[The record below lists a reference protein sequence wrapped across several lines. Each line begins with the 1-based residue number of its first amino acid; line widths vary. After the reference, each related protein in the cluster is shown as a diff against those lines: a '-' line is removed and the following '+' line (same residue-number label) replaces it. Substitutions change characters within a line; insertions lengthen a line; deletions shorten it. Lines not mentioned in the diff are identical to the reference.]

1 MYEIFSASLQIVLVY
16 SLSVNRCD
24 FGVPVGG
31 GELRVFLLCHLGY
44 TFSSTFFFFL
54 LLMHAL
60 AWDVAHAGLLL
71 SYIEISGRCLVEG
84 ALSWTLMGGM
94 TGTQD
99 YGARGEMERN
109 KTDIMPITP

>member
-1 MYEIFSASLQIVLVY
+1 M
-16 SLSVNRCD
+16 
-24 FGVPVGG
+24 
-31 GELRVFLLCHLGY
+31 
-44 TFSSTFFFFL
+44 
-54 LLMHAL
+54 
-60 AWDVAHAGLLL
+60 
-71 SYIEISGRCLVEG
+71 EG

>member
-1 MYEIFSASLQIVLVY
+1 M
-16 SLSVNRCD
+16 
-24 FGVPVGG
+24 PVGG
-31 GELRVFLLCHLGY
+31 GELRVFLLCQLGH
-44 TFSSTFFFFL
+44 TFSSTSFVPNTY

-60 AWDVAHAGLLL
+60 AWAVAHAGLLL

-99 YGARGEMERN
+99 
-109 KTDIMPITP
+109 

>member
-1 MYEIFSASLQIVLVY
+1 MCLWEEVSSGSSYSVILVT
-16 SLSVNRCD
+16 
-24 FGVPVGG
+24 P
-31 GELRVFLLCHLGY
+31 FLPP
-44 TFSSTFFFFL
+44 FFFFL

>member
-1 MYEIFSASLQIVLVY
+1 MSM
-16 SLSVNRCD
+16 
-24 FGVPVGG
+24 GG